1 MENNYEIYINQN
13 EADRYIKEILK
24 RSEKNEL
31 KENKEL
37 VLFENKKIRR
47 QEYQEER
54 YYSVIMEKTKTKIK
68 RRRF

>member
-1 MENNYEIYINQN
+1 MENTYEIYINQN

-47 QEYQEER
+47 QEYQEEW